1 MKIIDFIEEE
11 AVIDDLQSTDKE
23 SVIREMVNALKN
35 LNKID
40 ESELDDIM
48 NALIK
53 REKVGSTGI
62 GKGVAVPHT
71 KHKSITKITG
81 AFARSLK
88 GVEFDALDG
97 EPVYLFFL
105 LLSPHDS
112 ANVHLAALEKISSVI
127 RDADF
132 RNFVRNASDK
142 PEMVDILKE
151 VDEAKSE

>member
-1 MKIIDFIEEE
+1 MKLIDFIEEDT
-11 AVIDDLQSTDKE
+11 VLGDLKSTDKE
-23 SVIREMVNALKN
+23 SVIREMVEVLSDLK
-35 LNKID
+35 KID
-40 ESELDDIM
+40 EEDINDVM
-48 NALIK
+48 DALLR

-71 KHKSITKITG
+71 KHKCVTKITG

-112 ANVHLAALEKISSVI
+112 TDLHLAALEKISLAI
-127 RDADF
+127 RNPDF
-132 RNFVRNASDK
+132 RNFIKSASGK
-142 PEMVDILKE
+142 SEIVEIIRE
-151 VDEAKSE
+151 VDEVKTS